1 MKRDTQMVTSKA
13 VLLGC
18 QLPKHTFTNETNLEL
33 VLLFNNISPNNQ
45 VTLEGSFLLSKLPLE
60 LGGELLELDLPLL
73 LHPVV
78 DLGVLSLALLHE
90 LPIQPVLLFPLQLL
104 QPDLFIAVLK
114 FDKDLQ

>member
-1 MKRDTQMVTSKA
+1 MKLALNLYYCITS
-13 VLLGC
+13 
-18 QLPKHTFTNETNLEL
+18 P
-33 VLLFNNISPNNQ
+33 SNQ
-45 VTLEGSFLLSKLPLE
+45 VTIEGSFLLSKLPLK
-60 LGGELLELDLPLL
+60 LGSELLELNLPLL

-90 LPIQPVLLFPLQLL
+90 LPIQPVLLFSLQLL

>member
-1 MKRDTQMVTSKA
+1 MKLALNLYYCITS
-13 VLLGC
+13 
-18 QLPKHTFTNETNLEL
+18 P
-33 VLLFNNISPNNQ
+33 SNQ
-45 VTLEGSFLLSKLPLE
+45 VTIEGSFLLSKLPLE

-104 QPDLFIAVLK
+104 QPDLFIAILK